1 MAHGLNCLNRFTR
14 FFFIVENSNFLKNIC
29 VNLFNPPNLWAV
41 QHENLNMKKS
51 KYLFIGITFL
61 LSFGCALF
69 VAMKVFPNNPFSKTK
84 NNTEISLQD
93 KIQDGD
99 LIFQTSESSQCEAV
113 RIATNSKF
121 SHCGIIYSV
130 NGNLFVFEAVQ
141 PVKLTRLEDW
151 IAIGK
156 DHKYLVKRLKNAD
169 KVLTPATLQKM
180 KDYSQVFMGKE
191 YDAYFDWSDTQ
202 IYCSEL
208 IWKIYKNGAGI
219 ELSKL
224 KQLKDFNL
232 SDPRVQKIVK
242 ERYGNNVPLD
252 EKVVAP
258 SDLEDSDLL
267 KTVIDTY

>member
-1 MAHGLNCLNRFTR
+1 VGYQTL
-14 FFFIVENSNFLKNIC
+14 
-29 VNLFNPPNLWAV
+29 
-41 QHENLNMKKS
+41 NLNMKKS
-51 KYLFIGITFL
+51 KYLFPVVTFL

-84 NNTEISLQD
+84 NNTEASLQN

-121 SHCGIIYSV
+121 SHCGIIYSI
-130 NGNLFVFEAVQ
+130 NGSLFVFEAVQ

-151 IAIGK
+151 IQHGK
-156 DHKYLVKRLKNAD
+156 DHKYLVKRLKNANE
-169 KVLTPATLQKM
+169 VLKPATLQKM
-180 KDYSQVFMGKE
+180 KDYSQNFMGKE
-191 YDAYFDWSDTQ
+191 YDAYFDWSDTR

-232 SDPRVQKIVK
+232 TDVRVQKIVK
-242 ERYGNNVPLD
+242 ERYGNAIPFD

-258 SDLEDSDLL
+258 SDLVDSDLL